1 MTMQGM
7 YVGENES
14 AKFWLS
20 IMNSL
25 KNWNVEDI
33 LMASVDGFTSF
44 PQAIGCISASRN
56 LVVYHP
62 SDQEFYKVHFLQRHQ
77 KADG

>member
-7 YVGENES
+7 YVGENEND
-14 AKFWLS
+14 KFWLS
-20 IMNSL
+20 SMNGL

-33 LMASVDGFTSF
+33 LMASVDGFTSY
-44 PQAIGCISASRN
+44 PQTISCISASRN

-62 SDQEFYKVHFLQRHQ
+62 SDQEFYKAHFLQRHQ